1 MNWGKFLL
9 TSLTSLAFKGRVRNM
24 IFVERRVGAAF
35 SRLLLE
41 VNTFWRTW
49 SSPHSAV
56 LRGTDSSCSHT
67 ARRDMGGSVRPWMED
82 GWGELDSQ
90 IRCETLVC
98 VLVLAAGVS

>member
-1 MNWGKFLL
+1 
-9 TSLTSLAFKGRVRNM
+9 M

-67 ARRDMGGSVRPWMED
+67 AHRDMGGAVRPWMED

-90 IRCETLVC
+90 IRCKTLVC

>member
-1 MNWGKFLL
+1 MGKVSFKFSYLL
-9 TSLTSLAFKGRVRNM
+9 SLAFKGRVRNM
-24 IFVERRVGAAF
+24 IFVERHVGAAF
-35 SRLLLE
+35 SRLLLK

-56 LRGTDSSCSHT
+56 LRGTNSSCSHT
-67 ARRDMGGSVRPWMED
+67 AHRDMGGAVRPWMED

-90 IRCETLVC
+90 IRCKTLVC